1 MTRRRSVVTL
11 LRRLAV
17 RGPDDQV
24 DRRTNVESIVCS
36 EACLFSSCVFVGFF
50 LLLLSLLLLLY
61 SSSLLCS
68 SIDVLSKLK

>member
-17 RGPDDQV
+17 RGLDDQV

-36 EACLFSSCVFVGFF
+36 EACCLFSSCVCWVVFSTTIITTITTIFF
-50 LLLLSLLLLLY
+50 
-61 SSSLLCS
+61 
-68 SIDVLSKLK
+68 ITIM

>member
-17 RGPDDQV
+17 RGLDDQV

-36 EACLFSSCVFVGFF
+36 EACLFSSCVCWVF
-50 LLLLSLLLLLY
+50 LTLLSLYHYYILHA
-61 SSSLLCS
+61 
-68 SIDVLSKLK
+68 IM